1 MKKIF
6 LAILTSSLMFG
17 AFLQNKTYSCSTI
30 GISFKDGN
38 QTRNVPNNAKTQEKL
53 KKILKNLYSI
63 KLNLNK
69 KMLNVDAG
77 KSNAT
82 LAYIRKYKNLNVY
95 ITGDKKVM
103 MFLDSNKTQAGMMIP
118 SLRTMI
124 YYQCK

>member
-1 MKKIF
+1 MKKLIISTA
-6 LAILTSSLMFG
+6 LMGSLFA
-17 AFLQNKTYSCSTI
+17 AFLPNKTYNCNTV

-38 QTRNVPNNAKTQEKL
+38 QTRNVPNNAKTNKKL

-63 KLNLNK
+63 KLKLDN

-77 KSNAT
+77 KASDT
-82 LAYIRKYKNLNVY
+82 LAYLRKYKNLDVY

-103 MFLDSNKTQAGMMIP
+103 IFLDYNKTQAGMMIP
-118 SLRTMI
+118 SLKTMI

>member
-95 ITGDKKVM
+95 LTGDKKVM

>member
-17 AFLQNKTYSCSTI
+17 AFLQNKTYNCDTV

-38 QTRNVPNNAKTQEKL
+38 QTRNVPNNTKTNKKL

-63 KLNLNK
+63 KLKLDK
-69 KMLNVDAG
+69 KMLNVNAG
-77 KSNAT
+77 KSSDT
-82 LAYIRKYKNLNVY
+82 LAYLRKYKNLDVY
-95 ITGDKKVM
+95 ITGDKKVII
-103 MFLDSNKTQAGMMIP
+103 FLDYNKTQAGMMIP
-118 SLRTMI
+118 SLKTMI

>member
-17 AFLQNKTYSCSTI
+17 AFLSNKTYNCNTV

-38 QTRNVPNNAKTQEKL
+38 QTRNVPNNVKTNKKL

-63 KLNLNK
+63 KLKLDN

-77 KSNAT
+77 KASDT
-82 LAYIRKYKNLNVY
+82 LAYIRKYKNLDVY

-103 MFLDSNKTQAGMMIP
+103 IFLDYNKTQAGMMIP
-118 SLRTMI
+118 SLKTMI